1 MGVGV
6 PVGRGGCGAGGA
18 HWVWRMWVLG
28 SLLGLGDVG
37 LGVPIG
43 CGGCGSGGPHGGPW
57 HPLTAPPAPQ
67 LSQQHKVGLQY
78 CRAEHRGGAVGLGVP
93 DTPFW
98 GSPRPHREQC
108 GSGGPL
114 TTPPPPPPPQLC
126 RRHKVGVLYCRAGQ
140 STEEEMY
147 NNECAGPAFNE
158 FLSLLGE
165 RVTLKAFSKYAAQ
178 LDTKSEGGAG
188 GGAETPIGGAWRGA
202 IGGCGG
208 RRGEETPTDSLYWA
222 AMGVGGQSLPL
233 PTPRPPSQRCRGSE
247 PPR

>member
-1 MGVGV
+1 M
-6 PVGRGGCGAGGA
+6 
-18 HWVWRMWVLG
+18 
-28 SLLGLGDVG
+28 
-37 LGVPIG
+37 
-43 CGGCGSGGPHGGPW
+43 
-57 HPLTAPPAPQ
+57 
-67 LSQQHKVGLQY
+67 
-78 CRAEHRGGAVGLGVP
+78 
-93 DTPFW
+93 
-98 GSPRPHREQC
+98 
-108 GSGGPL
+108 
-114 TTPPPPPPPQLC
+114 
-126 RRHKVGVLYCRAGQ
+126 GVLYCRAGQ

-188 GGAETPIGGAWRGA
+188 GGAETP
-202 IGGCGG
+202 
-208 RRGEETPTDSLYWA
+208 TDSLYWA